1 MPYWTKPSVRL
12 RELCQKEVAC
22 RMRVVEKST
31 GAQAQIFAE
40 SCIHVLQKAA
50 ACQRELFAAWL
61 KGTGGSPI
69 KQKAAFV
76 SLQVQPFLHFQL
88 SSFFCITCFDRH
100 MDSCMSW
107 LALGFT
113 TLFTFHFRAL

>member
-1 MPYWTKPSVRL
+1 
-12 RELCQKEVAC
+12 
-22 RMRVVEKST
+22 MRVVEKST

-61 KGTGGSPI
+61 KGTGESPI

-76 SLQVQPFLHFQL
+76 SLQVQLFAFSAQFIFLLHMFTSAQDFMHVMACFGVLQHFHL
-88 SSFFCITCFDRH
+88 Y
-100 MDSCMSW
+100 
-107 LALGFT
+107 
-113 TLFTFHFRAL
+113 FRAL